1 MRRSAFLLLCLALP
15 ALCCVSAVRAGA
27 ASAPAPVIAGSR
39 APDFSRAAFDG
50 KPVTLSAYRGK
61 VVLLDFWASWCAP
74 CLEEMPDLID
84 LQKRSGGKLQVI
96 GVSMDDGLDAAKSV
110 TTRFSFN
117 YPLVMGDA
125 KFGNL
130 YGGVLGLPE
139 IYLIGRD
146 GKVLKRWRGDMKP
159 GELDQAVKAAVG

>member
-1 MRRSAFLLLCLALP
+1 MRFFAFFLPCLAIS
-15 ALCCVSAVRAGA
+15 ALCSVAADRARA
-27 ASAPAPVIAGSR
+27 DSIPAPVIAGSR
-39 APDFSRAAFDG
+39 APDFSRGAFDG
-50 KPVTLSAYRGK
+50 KQITLSTYRGK

-74 CLEEMPDLID
+74 CLEEMPDLIN
-84 LQKRSGGKLQVI
+84 LQKQNGGKLQVI

-117 YPLVMGDA
+117 YPLLMGDA

-159 GELDQAVKAAVG
+159 GELDQAVKAAIG

>member
-1 MRRSAFLLLCLALP
+1 MRLAAFFLSCLI
-15 ALCCVSAVRAGA
+15 
-27 ASAPAPVIAGSR
+27 APAMAAPAPTPVIAGSR
-39 APDFSRAAFDG
+39 APDFTKADFSG

-61 VVLLDFWASWCAP
+61 LVLLDFWASWCAP
-74 CLEEMPDLID
+74 CLEEMPDLIN
-84 LQKRSGGKLQVI
+84 LQKRNGGKLQVI

-117 YPLVMGDA
+117 YPLLMGDA

-139 IYLIGRD
+139 IYLIDRD

-159 GELDQAVKAAVG
+159 GELDQAVKAAIG

>member
-1 MRRSAFLLLCLALP
+1 MRRLAFLLLCLAGP
-15 ALCCVSAVRAGA
+15 ALCSIAPVRARA
-27 ASAPAPVIAGSR
+27 APAPAPVNAGSR
-39 APDFSRAAFDG
+39 APDFTRPGFDG
-50 KPVTLSAYRGK
+50 KQVALGAYRGK

-74 CLEEMPDLID
+74 CLEEMPDLIK
-84 LQKRSGGKLQVI
+84 LQKQNGGKLQVI

-117 YPLVMGDA
+117 YPLLMGDA

-139 IYLIGRD
+139 IFLIGRD